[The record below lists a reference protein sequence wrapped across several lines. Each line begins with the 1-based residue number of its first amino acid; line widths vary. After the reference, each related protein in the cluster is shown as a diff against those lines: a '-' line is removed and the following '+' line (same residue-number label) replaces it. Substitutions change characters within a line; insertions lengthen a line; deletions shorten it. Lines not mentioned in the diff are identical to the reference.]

1 MMNRIC
7 SCLCFKLDIRHTLN
21 VSSHFLFSHQ
31 RAYMFHFWKPITCQ
45 RVLPSSSSPSQP
57 KYEFSQKTPDGSG
70 SFCCGPS
77 ACFLCR
83 SLFLHMR
90 YLITHAPA
98 ALVSIF
104 RRKYEQAFHACC
116 YRKWEAISSFSAVA
130 AVNIFRVFY
139 TVNYCWRVL
148 MMDWLKW
155 LPFSSQWMMKVAGK
169 TEQRSFCRWL
179 ELSVFSDNLKC
190 NSWIMQLDGLSYCCD
205 FFRDYIHTED

>member
-1 MMNRIC
+1 MYLLTSYFPTRESIC
-7 SCLCFKLDIRHTLN
+7 SISENPSPAKE
-21 VSSHFLFSHQ
+21 SS
-31 RAYMFHFWKPITCQ
+31 
-45 RVLPSSSSPSQP
+45 LPLPPPSQP

-83 SLFLHMR
+83 SLFLHTR
-90 YLITHAPA
+90 YSITHAPA

-155 LPFSSQWMMKVAGK
+155 LPFSSQWMMKVSGK
-169 TEQRSFCRWL
+169 TEQCSFCRWL

>member
-7 SCLCFKLDIRHTLN
+7 SCLCFKLDIKHTLN

-31 RAYMFHFWKPITCQ
+31 RVYMFHFWKPITCQ

-83 SLFLHMR
+83 SLFLHTR

-148 MMDWLKW
+148 MMI
-155 LPFSSQWMMKVAGK
+155 G
-169 TEQRSFCRWL
+169 
-179 ELSVFSDNLKC
+179 
-190 NSWIMQLDGLSYCCD
+190 
-205 FFRDYIHTED
+205 